1 MRLMRR
7 GSTFSAYYAL
17 GTASVPPEPSEWIFI
32 RDVSVSMDG
41 TVYVGVVN
49 AAQYYSTT
57 QSRNWSSSTFDHF
70 HYCGDPAGALTC
82 GEVQETE
89 GAVFIDAVNYT
100 DSVIRGGQAWTQ
112 TTRAGLAGVHVPSTG
127 VMVDSSD
134 LNWIAANSPQL
145 EYQVKFTTPGRY
157 YIAVLGW
164 GPDTSGDSV
173 HLGLNGS
180 LTANTDDINGLTTSS
195 TNPPQ
200 WLRNAGWYIDIPSAG
215 SYSINLFM
223 REDGA
228 QVYKIALFTQ
238 VDYPLSGFGPA
249 QSECTVT
256 APSDIP
262 PGFNVCN
269 QMLVNGDFE
278 GDLLDDVIPYWIMAD
293 QEFVGRTSVHY
304 LSPGTSF
311 GVIMPSSSPGGSPKQ
326 PWMYQEFAMPDW
338 VLTTTTAVLDL
349 QKGVDWLGTPNNEP
363 LHFYLRTTGG
373 ISLTVPITV
382 ATGQDLPDLDPFNY
396 NNTQWSHFVT
406 DVAPSVA
413 AAGYNLVNF
422 AAQPLQAYF
431 ISPNPG
437 GNSTEFYLDKI
448 ELDVCTTQPLPDPR
462 DNSLGGKTM
471 LNQSLR
477 PGTNVWAYKMQGGGM
492 AGGPVYTTYSIQ
504 DGTYHF
510 YNLPAGTYLIYAEYW
525 LGGTRYSGQAVAT
538 VPASGTVTRD
548 LVLNP

>member
-1 MRLMRR
+1 
-7 GSTFSAYYAL
+7 
-17 GTASVPPEPSEWIFI
+17 
-32 RDVSVSMDG
+32 
-41 TVYVGVVN
+41 
-49 AAQYYSTT
+49 
-57 QSRNWSSSTFDHF
+57 
-70 HYCGDPAGALTC
+70 
-82 GEVQETE
+82 
-89 GAVFIDAVNYT
+89 
-100 DSVIRGGQAWTQ
+100 
-112 TTRAGLAGVHVPSTG
+112 
-127 VMVDSSD
+127 
-134 LNWIAANSPQL
+134 
-145 EYQVKFTTPGRY
+145 
-157 YIAVLGW
+157 
-164 GPDTSGDSV
+164 
-173 HLGLNGS
+173 
-180 LTANTDDINGLTTSS
+180 
-195 TNPPQ
+195 
-200 WLRNAGWYIDIPSAG
+200 
-215 SYSINLFM
+215 
-223 REDGA
+223 
-228 QVYKIALFTQ
+228 
-238 VDYPLSGFGPA
+238 
-249 QSECTVT
+249 
-256 APSDIP
+256 
-262 PGFNVCN
+262 
-269 QMLVNGDFE
+269 
-278 GDLLDDVIPYWIMAD
+278 
-293 QEFVGRTSVHY
+293 
-304 LSPGTSF
+304 
-311 GVIMPSSSPGGSPKQ
+311 
-326 PWMYQEFAMPDW
+326 
-338 VLTTTTAVLDL
+338 
-349 QKGVDWLGTPNNEP
+349 

-448 ELDVCTTQPLPDPR
+448 ELDVCTTQPLPDPI

-477 PGTNVWAYKMQGGGM
+477 PGTNVWAYKMQGGGV